1 MGKIVLLDDLTINK
15 IAAGEV
21 IERPASVIKEMVEN
35 SIDAGAKNITVE
47 IKNGGISLIRITD
60 DGSGIAPDDMEI
72 AFERHATSKIRKA
85 EDLET
90 VQTMGFRGE
99 ALASIAAISKVE
111 VISKTADDEVGHKL
125 VIEGGKTL
133 EKEEVA
139 SQKGTRITVQ
149 NLFYNTPVRYKFLKK
164 DYTEAGYVETVVTRI
179 ALINRDV
186 AIKLINNDKV
196 LLQTNGSGDLKNI
209 VYSIYGK
216 DVAENIIDI
225 DYTFE
230 DMQITGV
237 IGKPSIAR
245 SNRTNQMFFV
255 NNRYIKDAKLSV
267 AAEQAYREVLSYGK
281 YGFLI
286 LNIKMDPKKVDVNV
300 HPAKLEVRF
309 EEEQEVFRAIYNA
322 IKSGLASIVV
332 APKFEFNYANQETIS
347 TDNVTQKVDEKI
359 QNTAIVEPVVEKISE
374 TVPVKAEENEEISV
388 TESVVNKVVEEIK
401 PESPVTSALNEE
413 IIDKE
418 VKIGNTKISSNTRQL
433 DFNIA
438 DALKEATQK
447 LDTTKKIE
455 IQETQIVPVTR
466 EIVSQETQTVDLSKE
481 LKNSENIEEQPTIN
495 VEENIESGNVETNTE
510 NVLEEN
516 IKETQE
522 ETLENTVPSV
532 EAVENITSRILAL
545 KMNNMENTQMID
557 TAKVREA
564 MNEVNDVTPEFANM
578 YKKTFGVDANVI
590 RKERE
595 IEEREREKINVSNEF
610 VNAEND
616 NLFEKEEVIPA
627 RVNYKLIGTAFNTNI
642 IIELNNEMYIIDQN
656 AALERLTYEAVK
668 ANYFSTNGKDS
679 QNLLLPDIITVS
691 YREMS
696 IARENVELF
705 ENAGFAF
712 EEFGENTL
720 KLTAVPS
727 ICEELNTKQLFINVL
742 NEIDRVALNEKEEKE
757 EKFIIAVAK
766 NATTKIKRAL
776 DEREI
781 DELLQ
786 KLLILENPFDTTHGS
801 VTAIKMSRADIEK
814 KFSRRK

>member
-1 MGKIVLLDDLTINK
+1 MGKIVLLDDLTINQ

-60 DGSGIAPDDMEI
+60 DGSGIAADDMEI

-85 EDLET
+85 EDLEV

-111 VISKTADDEVGHKL
+111 VVSKTADDEVGHKL

-209 VYSIYGK
+209 VYSIYGR

-245 SNRTNQMFFV
+245 SNRSNQMFFV

-347 TDNVTQKVDEKI
+347 TDNATQKIDEKV
-359 QNTAIVEPVVEKISE
+359 QNTAIVEQVTE
-374 TVPVKAEENEEISV
+374 TAPVKPEVNEEIPI

-401 PESPVTSALNEE
+401 PEIPVTSALNEE

-418 VKIGNTKISSNTRQL
+418 IKIGNTRISSNTRQL

-481 LKNSENIEEQPTIN
+481 LKASENVEGQPVIKVEEIENSEN
-495 VEENIESGNVETNTE
+495 VEDNTKK
-510 NVLEEN
+510 VLEEN
-516 IKETQE
+516 IKEDSE
-522 ETLENTVPSV
+522 VLESTVPSV

-564 MNEVNDVTPEFANM
+564 MNEVNEVTPEFANM
-578 YKKTFGVDANVI
+578 YKKTFGVDANII

-595 IEEREREKINVSNEF
+595 IEEREKEKINVSNEF

-656 AALERLTYEAVK
+656 AAFERLAYEAVK

-696 IARENVELF
+696 ITRENIELF

-766 NATTKIKRAL
+766 NATTKINRAL

-786 KLLILENPFDTTHGS
+786 KLLVLENPFDTTHGS
-801 VTAIKMSRADIEK
+801 ITAIKMSRADIEK